1 MRILLLK
8 VTHLPFVALIWCYE
22 ELRPLLSR
30 KDFSSAARMSPIAG
44 RPFSASQID
53 IGRDRTDRVP
63 TPRAALIPADLLATP
78 SKVDPPSQA
87 VVSTA
92 DIHADLLSL
101 VQRLSTQVD
110 ALTSMVAGQQ
120 KD

>member
-1 MRILLLK
+1 MILK
-8 VTHLPFVALIWCYE
+8 ATHLPFVALIWGYE
-22 ELRPLLSR
+22 SLGSLSH
-30 KDFSSAARMSPIAG
+30 KDLAPKMSPLDG

-53 IGRDRTDRVP
+53 IGRDRGRVAPSSRP
-63 TPRAALIPADLLATP
+63 TTALIPANLLALP
-78 SKVDPPSQA
+78 SRADTSKQA
-87 VVSTA
+87 VISTA
-92 DIHADLLSL
+92 ESNAELLSL